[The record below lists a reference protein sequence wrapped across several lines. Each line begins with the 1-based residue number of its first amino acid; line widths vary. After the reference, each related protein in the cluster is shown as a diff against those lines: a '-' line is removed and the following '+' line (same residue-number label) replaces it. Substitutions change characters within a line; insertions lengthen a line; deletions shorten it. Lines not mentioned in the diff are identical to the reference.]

1 MTPREKNLTIID
13 HIASDYGYDRHDILG
28 PRRFKVLV
36 EIRYEC
42 IKFFREQ
49 GFSTPEI
56 GRIMRRDH
64 STIVHAL
71 QKMAKMEAAE

>member
-1 MTPREKNLTIID
+1 MTPREKNLIIID

-28 PRRFKVLV
+28 KRRFKVLV

-42 IKFFREQ
+42 IKLFRER
-49 GFSTPEI
+49 GYSTPEI
-56 GRIMRRDH
+56 GRIMKRDH

-71 QKMAKMEAAE
+71 QKMARAEAGQ